1 MYISVSPNPY
11 EESSQED
18 AFIQI
23 FTPNLEQIEA
33 LEDINQDK
41 LYFNQGMNKTN
52 PKNTITFE
60 DFDQYYKKFTELD
73 EGNEIEAANYEKPSF
88 FVNLSQEK
96 VFSSFENEK
105 VVKVLM
111 QETAILKGIKNQCC
125 KIEVEIEE
133 NDNQEKSD
141 KSKESTKENNNI
153 MDEEKNELMGNFEVN
168 EIHNDLEGI
177 IHNGPNRYEN
187 INDSLHFNN
196 NNDNDTFTFEKPK
209 SVYKKKPEDS
219 NFPFTQ
225 GKGIIHCIKLFDEPN
240 QSNDNPL
247 NFTKD
252 LSQDS
257 ISSTKSKNKDILS
270 QTLTEKNSTYNFNE
284 EENSLYSEQ
293 TVNIND
299 DSLFKFTTKKYFYTP
314 NGKRRRIKKNRK
326 YKSDDIR
333 KKIKSRFHKTLKNII
348 NENLKKA
355 GSKKLFDF
363 LPQCF
368 IGNVSKKTNNFCLN
382 LTFRELLLKDFVTEA
397 NKESYPNKD
406 VDYKKY
412 LKNKD
417 TLEYLDNNPE
427 ICKKSGFDIIQE
439 MKYKNLL
446 NIFFNSGEFEES
458 LIRLKKEN
466 ETKEYVQEYVIKAK
480 RYVDFYTNIEKDESK
495 EENSEYNN

>member
-1 MYISVSPNPY
+1 MKIKIV
-11 EESSQED
+11 
-18 AFIQI
+18 
-23 FTPNLEQIEA
+23 
-33 LEDINQDK
+33 
-41 LYFNQGMNKTN
+41 
-52 PKNTITFE
+52 
-60 DFDQYYKKFTELD
+60 KK
-73 EGNEIEAANYEKPSF
+73 K
-88 FVNLSQEK
+88 QEK
-96 VFSSFENEK
+96 ND
-105 VVKVLM
+105 
-111 QETAILKGIKNQCC
+111 KN
-125 KIEVEIEE
+125 
-133 NDNQEKSD
+133 
-141 KSKESTKENNNI
+141 KESTKASTNI
-153 MDEEKNELMGNFEVN
+153 KYTEKNELMTKFVIN
-168 EIHNDLEGI
+168 EMHNDLEDVI
-177 IHNGPNRYEN
+177 PPQYEN
-187 INDSLHFNN
+187 INDSLNLNN
-196 NNDNDTFTFEKPK
+196 NNDNFLFEKPK
-209 SVYKKKPEDS
+209 SVYKKKIDDN

-240 QSNDNPL
+240 SSIEIPFNISQTQSQESL
-247 NFTKD
+247 
-252 LSQDS
+252 
-257 ISSTKSKNKDILS
+257 SSTNSKNKDILS
-270 QTLTEKNSTYNFNE
+270 QTLNENLNE

-368 IGNVSKKTNNFCLN
+368 IGNVSKKINNFCLN
-382 LTFRELLLKDFVTEA
+382 LTFRELLLKDFVTETS
-397 NKESYPNKD
+397 KETYPNKN

-412 LKNKD
+412 LRNKE
-417 TLEYLDNNPE
+417 TLEYLDKNPE

-439 MKYKNLL
+439 TKYKNLL
-446 NIFFNSGEFEES
+446 NVYFNSGEFEES

-495 EENSEYNN
+495 EENGDYNN

>member
-60 DFDQYYKKFTELD
+60 DFDHYYKKFTELD

-153 MDEEKNELMGNFEVN
+153 MDEEKNEMIGKFDRN
-168 EIHNDLEGI
+168 ETYNDIENI
-177 IHNGPNRYEN
+177 IPNGPNKYEN
-187 INDSLHFNN
+187 INDNLHFDN
-196 NNDNDTFTFEKPK
+196 NDTFTFEKPK
-209 SVYKKKPEDS
+209 SIYKKKPEDS

-240 QSNDNPL
+240 TSND

-252 LSQDS
+252 LSLDS

-314 NGKRRRIKKNRK
+314 NGKRRRIKKNK
-326 YKSDDIR
+326 GK
-333 KKIKSRFHKTLKNII
+333 
-348 NENLKKA
+348 
-355 GSKKLFDF
+355 
-363 LPQCF
+363 
-368 IGNVSKKTNNFCLN
+368 
-382 LTFRELLLKDFVTEA
+382 
-397 NKESYPNKD
+397 
-406 VDYKKY
+406 
-412 LKNKD
+412 
-417 TLEYLDNNPE
+417 
-427 ICKKSGFDIIQE
+427 
-439 MKYKNLL
+439 
-446 NIFFNSGEFEES
+446 
-458 LIRLKKEN
+458 
-466 ETKEYVQEYVIKAK
+466 
-480 RYVDFYTNIEKDESK
+480 
-495 EENSEYNN
+495 